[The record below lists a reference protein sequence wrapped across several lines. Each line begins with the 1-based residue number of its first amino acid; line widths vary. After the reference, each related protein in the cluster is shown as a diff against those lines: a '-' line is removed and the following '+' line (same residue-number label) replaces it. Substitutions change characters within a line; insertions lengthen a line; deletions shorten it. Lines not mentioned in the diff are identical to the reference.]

1 MFPDGRQLC
10 SNAAGEGSNTGLD
23 WHNRRVPGRPRPVK
37 VKRKVT
43 AVLIRAAVV
52 KHGRIASEVNRL
64 GVCAA
69 GKLSGVVKVAL
80 KRLP

>member
-1 MFPDGRQLC
+1 
-10 SNAAGEGSNTGLD
+10 
-23 WHNRRVPGRPRPVK
+23 VK
-37 VKRKVT
+37 VKVNVK
-43 AVLIRAAVV
+43 AVLIRAVVV